1 MKLTKKC
8 PYCGT
13 VMPKDAQQCM
23 FCGQMQPDNDAT
35 QFQGGDNDTTQ
46 FQGGDN
52 DATQFQGG
60 NGDATQFQGSDTD
73 ATQYQGGNGEA
84 TQYQDVNEETQRTY
98 NNQNTPS
105 QGGAYPPSYPPQ
117 MPPKKNGSNKK
128 MLFILLAALLL
139 IGGGVGALFL
149 LKDKGDS
156 TESKTTHEV
165 ITGNDTY
172 NDETSDFK
180 DDDGGKI
187 AESEKDIEPEP
198 KKDGT
203 KEAEPVTP
211 PAPPAETT
219 NYYNF
224 SGNIT
229 YKSDVYNFNMNLS
242 VTGNRVNGD
251 YIVTNGEN
259 VWVTLSGTM
268 DSSGKATIKE
278 YKGGSPTGYYF
289 EGYLNSSSFSG
300 KYKTTSRPLVMNF
313 YASER

>member
-1 MKLTKKC
+1 
-8 PYCGT
+8 
-13 VMPKDAQQCM
+13 
-23 FCGQMQPDNDAT
+23 MQPDNDV
-35 QFQGGDNDTTQ
+35 
-46 FQGGDN
+46 
-52 DATQFQGG
+52 
-60 NGDATQFQGSDTD
+60 TQFQGSDND
-73 ATQYQGGNGEA
+73 ATQYQ
-84 TQYQDVNEETQRTY
+84 DDNEETQRTY
-98 NNQNTPS
+98 NNQNTSS
-105 QGGAYPPSYPPQ
+105 QFGAYPPSYPPQ
-117 MPPKKNGSNKK
+117 MPSGKNGSNKK
-128 MLFILLAALLL
+128 LLFILLAALLL
-139 IGGGVGALFL
+139 IGGGVGAFFL

-165 ITGNDTY
+165 ITGNDTN
-172 NDETSDFK
+172 NDETNDFK
-180 DDDGGKI
+180 DDFGEKD
-187 AESEKDIEPEP
+187 AESEKYIEPEP
-198 KKDGT
+198 KKEGT

-211 PAPPAETT
+211 PATPAETT

-229 YKSDVYNFNMNLS
+229 YKSNIYYFNMNLS

-259 VWVTLSGTM
+259 VWVTLSGTV

-300 KYKTTSRPLVMNF
+300 KYITTSRTRPLVMDF